1 MTPNDL
7 EILIHCHV
15 ASAIHPRAA
24 DAPAVQESISMLLVH
39 RLIIER
45 GDNVF
50 RTTPKGRAHIQQIMN
65 LQYPTE
71 QWVDANGEIID
82 AG

>member
-7 EILIHCHV
+7 EILIHFHV
-15 ASAIHPRAA
+15 SPAIHPRS
-24 DAPAVQESISMLLVH
+24 DAPAVQESISMLLRH

-45 GDNVF
+45 DDTY
-50 RTTPKGRAHIQQIMN
+50 RTTPKGSAHIKQIMN

-71 QWVDANGEIID
+71 QWVDANGVIIN